1 MDDRKVVRIT
11 PWIEDE
17 EYKLF
22 NQVIK
27 NTGRTL
33 LRFYVVTFKIKGHG
47 NKHFTATIEADNEM
61 VALNKFLNAEHND
74 PRMPLFKPKEN
85 DDE

>member
-1 MDDRKVVRIT
+1 MDDRKIVRIT
-11 PWIEDE
+11 PWINDPMYE
-17 EYKLF
+17 LF
-22 NQVIK
+22 LEAMAKIDRPILK
-27 NTGRTL
+27 Y
-33 LRFYVVTFKIKGHG
+33 FVVTFKIKGHG